1 MRGAEPGTSE
11 ALNCVHCGSH
21 QLDDEKEAGPEPAL
35 QPVCWAGKRQERIK
49 LVWSGAKA
57 FGKAGGR
64 EHRNSLYFPCNF
76 SVSLKLCQNKE
87 LKKTG
92 HCPEAHEKEQ
102 T

>member
-1 MRGAEPGTSE
+1 MPGTEPGTNE
-11 ALNCVHCGSH
+11 ALSPVHCGSH
-21 QLDDEKEAGPEPAL
+21 LLDDEREAGPEPAL
-35 QPVCWAGKRQERIK
+35 QPVCWAVKRPERIE

-57 FGKAGGR
+57 FGRAEGGGY
-64 EHRNSLYFPCNF
+64 RNSLYFYCNF

-92 HCPEAHEKEQ
+92 HCPEAHEKGQ